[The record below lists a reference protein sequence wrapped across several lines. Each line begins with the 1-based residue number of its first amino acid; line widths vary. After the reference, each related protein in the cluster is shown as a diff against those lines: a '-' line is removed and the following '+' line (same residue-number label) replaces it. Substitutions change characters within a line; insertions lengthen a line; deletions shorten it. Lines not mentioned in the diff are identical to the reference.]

1 MISKT
6 EIKKI
11 RSLDSKKGRDI
22 HNLILLEGKRLI
34 EQAIKSDF
42 NIDKIWISEGF
53 NNKNEEFIKQLNGLA
68 IDSISNQDLK
78 KVTATKNPSGI
89 IGVMKP
95 PVGDINKMNQRV
107 IILDNIADPGNLGT
121 ILRTAN
127 WFGVSNIL
135 LSEGCVNPYN
145 SKVIRSAMGA
155 HFSMNILSG
164 KIDYYIKRLQSN
176 GFEIIAADLNTDNA
190 IEDLKINSNKWALLM
205 GNEAHGISETA
216 SNLADHTVKIH
227 QVGEIESLN
236 VSVACGIFLYHI
248 SGIK

>member
-1 MISKT
+1 MISKA

-11 RSLDSKKGRDI
+11 RSLDSKKGRDL
-22 HNLILLEGKRLI
+22 HNLILLEGRRLI
-34 EQAIKSDF
+34 EQVIKSDF
-42 NIDKIWISEGF
+42 NIDKIWISEDF
-53 NNKNEEFIKQLNGLA
+53 NNKNEEFINQLNEFS

-78 KVTATKNPSGI
+78 KVTSTKNPSGI

-95 PVGDINKMNQRV
+95 PEGDINKMNQRV
-107 IILDNIADPGNLGT
+107 IILDNIADPGNLGA

-155 HFSMNILSG
+155 HFNMNIISG
-164 KIDYYIKRLQSN
+164 KIDYYIKRLQSY
-176 GFEIIAADLNTDNA
+176 GFKIIAADLNTDNL
-190 IEDLKINSNKWALLM
+190 IGDLKINSNKWALLM
-205 GNEAHGISETA
+205 GSEAHGISKTA
-216 SNLADHTVKIH
+216 SNLTDYKVKIH
-227 QVGEIESLN
+227 QFGEIESLN

-248 SGIK
+248 SRIK

>member
-78 KVTATKNPSGI
+78 KAFNSFETLYMQYES
-89 IGVMKP
+89 
-95 PVGDINKMNQRV
+95 KMH
-107 IILDNIADPGNLGT
+107 
-121 ILRTAN
+121 
-127 WFGVSNIL
+127 
-135 LSEGCVNPYN
+135 E
-145 SKVIRSAMGA
+145 K
-155 HFSMNILSG
+155 
-164 KIDYYIKRLQSN
+164 
-176 GFEIIAADLNTDNA
+176 
-190 IEDLKINSNKWALLM
+190 
-205 GNEAHGISETA
+205 
-216 SNLADHTVKIH
+216 
-227 QVGEIESLN
+227 GEI
-236 VSVACGIFLYHI
+236 
-248 SGIK
+248 